1 MHSLPSISIP
11 HESGTFVTIDEATVT
26 RHCRP
31 ASMLYIEGHS
41 WCHKCYGS
49 GQMYT
54 DTDSLLIV
62 SHRAVSLPRTTSVLY
77 LSSLPTPGN
86 HWSFYHPRGSAFS
99 RMWHRAG
106 IRQHVAFSD
115 GLLKLTDVH
124 FSFFL
129 VFSGLNSSF
138 LFNKKWHIYWLIF
151 HCLHGPHCLSIHL
164 LKGTLVVSQF
174 WQLWV
179 KLLETCVYVFIWA
192 RFQHFLVNSKECDCW
207 IIWSEYIW
215 FY

>member
-26 RHCRP
+26 HHCHP

-41 WCHKCYGS
+41 WCHKFYGS

-86 HWSFYHPRGSAFS
+86 HWSFYSLHGF
-99 RMWHRAG
+99 
-106 IRQHVAFSD
+106 VFSD
-115 GLLKLTDVH
+115 QHLSLSNTPPEG
-124 FSFFL
+124 FSMSFRVL
-129 VFSGLNSSF
+129 V
-138 LFNKKWHIYWLIF
+138 
-151 HCLHGPHCLSIHL
+151 
-164 LKGTLVVSQF
+164 T
-174 WQLWV
+174 
-179 KLLETCVYVFIWA
+179 
-192 RFQHFLVNSKECDCW
+192 HFLLALNN
-207 IIWSEYIW
+207 IP
-215 FY
+215 